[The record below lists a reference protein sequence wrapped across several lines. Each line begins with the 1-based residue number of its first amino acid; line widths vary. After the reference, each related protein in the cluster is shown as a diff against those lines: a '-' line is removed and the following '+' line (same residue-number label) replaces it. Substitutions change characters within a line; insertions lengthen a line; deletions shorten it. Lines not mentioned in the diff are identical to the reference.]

1 MGRFLKKFFSLLFV
15 PLLLLLAVYFLTDPY
30 KTLKPFSLTYFD
42 TTNRDYLSSE
52 LFVKNYPEHQYNSY
66 VFGSSRGC
74 GINTYQWLTYLP
86 EGSSQFLFQ
95 AWGETITGIDQKIT
109 YIEEHHYP
117 LDHVLILVDIPK
129 TFSHPQLPHIAMAI
143 KDPRFSHQPEW
154 SFQATLFY
162 DFIQKPSEW
171 KKAVRNRVK
180 SIHPAV
186 TFDPVSNDWDKE
198 NKDLDLSVPPKKE
211 CLRNM
216 SRKAQEVFMRDYIDN
231 PYAAIPESVS
241 VIDDSM
247 LEIMDHIKGVFDRNR
262 ADYKI
267 VVTPGYGYQYPEIT
281 DEDLLALQTV
291 FGEENVFDFSRR
303 KEITLDYENFADP
316 NHFGLNVGWQ
326 MLEEIYHPGK
336 DQGDER

>member
-1 MGRFLKKFFSLLFV
+1 MDRFLKKISILLFV
-15 PLLLLLAVYFLTDPY
+15 PLLLLLVVYLVTDPY

-52 LFVKNYPEHQYNSY
+52 LFVKNYPEHPYNSY

-95 AWGETITGIDQKIT
+95 AWGETITGIDQKVT

-117 LDHVLILVDIPK
+117 LDNVLMLVDIPK
-129 TFSHPQLPHIAMAI
+129 TFSRPQLPHIAMAI
-143 KDPRFSHQPEW
+143 KDPRFSHQSEW
-154 SFQATLFY
+154 AFQATLYY

-171 KKAVRNRVK
+171 KKAVRNKVK
-180 SIHPAV
+180 GIRPAV
-186 TFDPVSNDWDKE
+186 TFDPISNDWEKE
-198 NKDLDLSVPPKKE
+198 NKDLDLSSPPKKE

-216 SRKAQEVFMRDYIDN
+216 SRKAKSVFKRDYVDN
-231 PYAAIPESVS
+231 PYVSLPESVP

-247 LEIMDHIKGVFDRNR
+247 LEIMNHIKGVFDRNGTN
-262 ADYKI
+262 YKI

-281 DEDLLALQTV
+281 DQDLQSLQTV

-303 KEITLDYENFADP
+303 REITLDYENFADP

-326 MLEEIYHPGK
+326 ILEEVYQSGK
-336 DQGDER
+336 LQDDER

>member
-1 MGRFLKKFFSLLFV
+1 MGRFLKKISILLLV
-15 PLLLLLAVYFLTDPY
+15 PLLLLLAVYFVTDPY

-66 VFGSSRGC
+66 VFGTSRGC

-86 EGSSQFLFQ
+86 EGASQFLFQ
-95 AWGETITGIDQKIT
+95 AWGETITGIDQKVT

-117 LDHVLILVDIPK
+117 LDNVLMLVDIPK
-129 TFSHPQLPHIAMAI
+129 TFSRPQLPHIAMAI

-154 SFQATLFY
+154 AFQATLFY

-171 KKAVRNRVK
+171 KRAVRNKVK
-180 SIHPAV
+180 GIRPAV
-186 TFDPVSNDWDKE
+186 TFDPISNDWEME
-198 NKDLDLSVPPKKE
+198 NKDLDLSGPPEKE

-216 SRKAQEVFMRDYIDN
+216 SRKAKAVFKRDYVDN
-231 PYAAIPESVS
+231 PYVTIPESVP
-241 VIDDSM
+241 VIDGSM
-247 LEIMDHIKGVFDRNR
+247 LEIMDHIKGVFDRNGTY
-262 ADYKI
+262 YKI

-281 DEDLLALQTV
+281 DDDLQALRVV

-303 KEITLDYENFADP
+303 KEITLDYENFGDP

-326 MLEEIYHPGK
+326 ILEEVYQSGK
-336 DQGDER
+336 QQDDGR

>member
-1 MGRFLKKFFSLLFV
+1 MDRFLKQITLLLLV
-15 PLLLLLAVYFLTDPY
+15 PLLLLATVYFVTDPY
-30 KTLKPFSLTYFD
+30 KTLRPFSLTYFD

-52 LFVKNYPEHQYNSY
+52 LFIYNYPEHHYNSY
-66 VFGSSRGC
+66 IFSSSRGC

-117 LDHVLILVDIPK
+117 LDNVLILVDIPK
-129 TFSHPQLPHIAMAI
+129 TFSHPQRPHIAMAI

-154 SFQATLFY
+154 SFQAILFY
-162 DFIQKPSEW
+162 NFVQKPSEW
-171 KKAVRNRVK
+171 KRAVRNKVK
-180 SIHPAV
+180 SIRPAI
-186 TFDPVSNDWDKE
+186 TFDPVSNDWEKE
-198 NKDLDLSVPPKKE
+198 NKDLDLNGPTKKE
-211 CLRNM
+211 RLRNM
-216 SRKAQEVFMRDYIDN
+216 SQKAQEVFLRDYVYN
-231 PYAAIPESVS
+231 PYATIPVSES

-247 LEIMDHIKGVFDRNR
+247 LEIMNHIKGVFDRNR
-262 ADYKI
+262 TDYKI
-267 VVTPGYGYQYPEIT
+267 VVNPGYGYQYPEIT

-326 MLEEIYHPGK
+326 ILKEVYHSRN
-336 DQGDER
+336 DLRDE